1 MNCQSYAAL
10 STPPTWRYINRKKKI
25 IRRTDKKYCSDQCR
39 YLANNKAKI
48 QSERPILDINKALR
62 KNRSILKKLCPV
74 GKAIVRKEVLDAMGY
89 EVKVFS
95 SLFVTSNK
103 QIYYIC
109 YDYAFTPLMEHNVE
123 KALIVNKQEYMNTW
137 DPWKFVRKKK

>member
-1 MNCQSYAAL
+1 M
-10 STPPTWRYINRKKKI
+10 
-25 IRRTDKKYCSDQCR
+25 
-39 YLANNKAKI
+39 
-48 QSERPILDINKALR
+48 
-62 KNRSILKKLCPV
+62 CPV

-109 YDYAFTPLMEHNVE
+109 YDYAFTPLIEHNVE